1 MMYNFNYGP
10 LGWIGLILG
19 WIFTLLFWILIVWAI
34 IVLIRSLSHHNKYY
48 RDEDRKREGYY
59 KEGDY
64 KRHDYD
70 YGRYKEAP
78 PVPPQPNRA
87 FDILKERYARG
98 EIDKAEFDE
107 KKKDLI

>member
-1 MMYNFNYGP
+1 LEEVKVIMMQNFNYGP

-19 WIFTLLFWILIVWAI
+19 WIFTLLFWILIIWAI
-34 IVLIRSLSHHNKYY
+34 IILIRSLSSHNKHY
-48 RDEDRKREGYY
+48 REEEDRKKEEGRHREGSLV
-59 KEGDY
+59 
-64 KRHDYD
+64 
-70 YGRYKEAP
+70 AP
-78 PVPPQPNRA
+78 QTNRA